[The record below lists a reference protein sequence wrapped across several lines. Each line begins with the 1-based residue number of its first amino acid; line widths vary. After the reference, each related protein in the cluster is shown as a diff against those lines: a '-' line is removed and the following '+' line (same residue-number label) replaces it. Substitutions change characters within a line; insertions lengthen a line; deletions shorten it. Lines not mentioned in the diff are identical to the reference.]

1 MCVLL
6 FDVVKD
12 LLLRKN
18 DVLKICQKNKFIEN
32 KIWRN
37 ALALKSKKVQGISG
51 KTLILALSSSAVFR
65 LQNRFSDF
73 F

>member
-12 LLLRKN
+12 LLLRN

-32 KIWRN
+32 KI
-37 ALALKSKKVQGISG
+37 
-51 KTLILALSSSAVFR
+51 
-65 LQNRFSDF
+65 
-73 F
+73 

>member
-18 DVLKICQKNKFIEN
+18 DVLKNFQKSKFIEK

-37 ALALKSKKVQGISG
+37 ALALKSKKVQGMLG

-65 LQNRFSDF
+65 LQNHVSDF